1 MYLGIITIYFL
12 IYAIIVNFNLY
23 ISYILTIIFYTHI
36 IQDYLKSVYSLNVN
50 EYVERVCAD
59 IIYIDFFVLSSKKQL
74 NLTYIINMLLLN
86 MKKKI
91 TKFYISLLKHYFFIN
106 NEAKQL
112 GI

>member
-36 IQDYLKSVYSLNVN
+36 IQHYLKSVYSLNVN

-59 IIYIDFFVLSSKKQL
+59 IIYIDFCIEFKKTIQF
-74 NLTYIINMLLLN
+74 NLYYKYVIVKYE
-86 MKKKI
+86 KKN
-91 TKFYISLLKHYFFIN
+91 Y
-106 NEAKQL
+106 
-112 GI
+112 